1 MTASKAMGA
10 LGLMNTRA
18 LEHPITGTQFLQ
30 EKVGSMNFLCRR
42 FLLLKPLEDIFLHIS
57 ASLEAEIEYGLNL
70 YLFQTRDLIL
80 ELENKRQ
87 NVIRLQQQNLATSRG
102 KKDAKLKTSLAKVEY
117 NKVVDSSNR
126 MNKSPR
132 PWGCDLVNFVDHK
145 V

>member
-30 EKVGSMNFLCRR
+30 EKVGSMNFLCRHL
-42 FLLLKPLEDIFLHIS
+42 LLLKPFRRHLLTYIS
-57 ASLEAEIEYGLNL
+57 QSEAEIEYGLNL

-87 NVIRLQQQNLATSRG
+87 NVIRLQQQNIATSRG

-126 MNKSPR
+126 MNKSRR
-132 PWGCDLVNFVDHK
+132 PGGCDL
-145 V
+145 

>member
-1 MTASKAMGA
+1 MTPSLYKIGIKILNFLQLLYSSNQKPVDTRLGPKTYYKPQKETKDKSIIAVKLISISDSVSREIKYFQLFQYMTASKAMGA

-70 YLFQTRDLIL
+70 YLF
-80 ELENKRQ
+80 
-87 NVIRLQQQNLATSRG
+87 
-102 KKDAKLKTSLAKVEY
+102 
-117 NKVVDSSNR
+117 
-126 MNKSPR
+126 
-132 PWGCDLVNFVDHK
+132 
-145 V
+145 